1 MIELIHHAINS
12 GVTFLNTSDA
22 YGPFPNK
29 ILLGKVS
36 SNTPTWIYFG
46 YGELISCGV
55 SGFKASKGRRDRE
68 RSWLPSLESALQM
81 GRWRFV
87 GPYTYVGGM

>member
-29 ILLGKVS
+29 ILLGKRA
-36 SNTPTWIYFG
+36 
-46 YGELISCGV
+46 EL
-55 SGFKASKGRRDRE
+55 ASKFGISFADGKMEICGTLHICGRH
-68 RSWLPSLESALQM
+68 
-81 GRWRFV
+81 V
-87 GPYTYVGGM
+87 K